1 MASIDTAIV
10 TEGGGQRGIYTAGV
24 LDIFLAEQF
33 NPFNIGCGVS
43 AGAQNL
49 LTYYLRQ
56 PGYAKRAI
64 LELTAADDF
73 LVPYRWMAARNII
86 DLDGYFERTLRDP
99 DYWLPYQGVNDV
111 QRLNT
116 LQFVATDKHSLEP
129 IYLQPDELSVIS
141 SLKASCAVPILY
153 KSGVRI
159 GERIL
164 VDGSVADPLPVQHA
178 YELGAR
184 RILLIRTVHRNSL
197 ANYAL
202 WRRRIES
209 ARKLLI
215 APTKLLDMLER
226 HETAMTKT
234 WSFIHSP
241 PKNLELIVIQPQ
253 SPLRSRVFSSR
264 PDALLADYE
273 QGRRDGQSA
282 IHELKHWLEP
292 LSS

>member
-24 LDIFLAEQF
+24 LDTFLAEQF

-153 KSGVRI
+153 KSGVRF
-159 GERIL
+159 GER
-164 VDGSVADPLPVQHA
+164 
-178 YELGAR
+178 
-184 RILLIRTVHRNSL
+184 
-197 ANYAL
+197 
-202 WRRRIES
+202 
-209 ARKLLI
+209 K
-215 APTKLLDMLER
+215 
-226 HETAMTKT
+226 
-234 WSFIHSP
+234 
-241 PKNLELIVIQPQ
+241 

-264 PDALLADYE
+264 SDALLADYE